1 MFNARLQNGLTLQ
14 AGTSTGKTTQDN
26 CEIVAKL
33 PEMNLLS
40 ANSTT
45 FPATASN
52 VWRPAQF
59 CPEESPFQTQFK
71 GYGVYTIPRVDV
83 QVSGMFRSTP
93 ASPVMANFVAT
104 NAVLATSSTL
114 GRALSGNV
122 ANMTVALLSP
132 EQTLEGYIPRRNEL
146 DLRFGKILR
155 VGRTRNVISLDLF
168 NALNS
173 DALISVNQNFA
184 TWQRP
189 TEILNAR
196 LMKISYSVSF

>member
-1 MFNARLQNGLTLQ
+1 
-14 AGTSTGKTTQDN
+14 
-26 CEIVAKL
+26 VAKL

-40 ANSTT
+40 ANATT
-45 FPATASN
+45 FPATATN

-59 CPEESPFQTQFK
+59 CHEESPFQTQFK

-83 QVSGMFRSTP
+83 QISGTFRSTP

-104 NAVLATSSTL
+104 NAFLGTSSTL
-114 GRALSGNV
+114 GRPLAGNA
-122 ANMTVALLSP
+122 ANTTIALLSP
-132 EQTLEGYIPRRNEL
+132 EQTLDGYIPRRNEL
-146 DLRFGKILR
+146 DLRFGKIIR
-155 VGRTRNVISLDLF
+155 VGRTRNVVSLDLF

-196 LMKISYSVSF
+196 LIKVSYNLSF